1 MAEQQMQ
8 IVVGG
13 EQVAVPE
20 VAAATVFDPLTSDR
34 MMELLAESGYEDA
47 QHIGETVLALRE
59 NGFHLPRAWAKP
71 VRQELIDLDVGAGY
85 VSGLV
90 ERFQREIVM
99 QCGRAFVR
107 MMRGDRQTDRQ

>member
-20 VAAATVFDPLTSDR
+20 VAAATVFDALTSDR
-34 MMELLAESGYEDA
+34 MMELLAESGYDDA
-47 QHIGETVLALRE
+47 QHIGETVQALRE

-71 VRQELIDLDVGAGY
+71 VRQELIDLDMHWVLAMCQGWS
-85 VSGLV
+85 SGFNARSGCSV
-90 ERFQREIVM
+90 VARS
-99 QCGRAFVR
+99 CG
-107 MMRGDRQTDRQ
+107 